1 MKIAVVLDENTKVML
16 LVVNYFQSGMVE
28 YIYIYFYT
36 ANSALCGKS
45 VLI

>member
-16 LVVNYFQSGMVE
+16 LVVNYFQSGTVE
-28 YIYIYFYT
+28 FFFYT
-36 ANSALCGKS
+36 AYSALCGKS